1 MLPKKNRLVNL
12 KNYDLLKEKG
22 RLVQSKSFGLLLLKR
37 DDLEASRIGF
47 IVSTRISKKA
57 VERNRLKRSLRDAM
71 RVFVS
76 SLKPGYDLAF
86 LAKKSILDKDRKTI
100 EEEVRIGLT
109 EADLLM
115 ENND

>member
-1 MLPKKNRLVNL
+1 
-12 KNYDLLKEKG
+12 
-22 RLVQSKSFGLLLLKR
+22 
-37 DDLEASRIGF
+37 
-47 IVSTRISKKA
+47 
-57 VERNRLKRSLRDAM
+57 M

-115 ENND
+115 ENNDWFLPKTYFRGVKVPFRAGLPLFAHLQSVF